1 MAGTHIQQDKDHDIV
16 WGTPA
21 IGKVINRTARVVE
34 YLATKYPDEFPVK
47 RVAGGY
53 VASRKA
59 LLDWLLKK
67 EAA

>member
-1 MAGTHIQQDKDHDIV
+1 MAGTHIKQDENHDVV

-21 IGKVINRTARVVE
+21 IGKIINREPRAVE
-34 YLATKYPDEFPVK
+34 YLCKRYPEEFPVK
-47 RVAGGY
+47 KVVGGY

-59 LLDWLLKK
+59 LLEWLFKK